1 LPAIPRRHGTGE
13 KILDGELS
21 AFLDTSRA
29 TQALNSWSIRKGK
42 KMRSFLVKSVLS
54 AAFGSAVIFGGV
66 LPAQASVAQAAP
78 ASAVSAVHLSPAAA
92 INYVYSGHNY
102 PKTAQG
108 LKACD
113 AEGTAYVRGGAAGY
127 YCDYEPNPN
136 RWNLWIG
143 EYN

>member
-1 LPAIPRRHGTGE
+1 M
-13 KILDGELS
+13 K
-21 AFLDTSRA
+21 
-29 TQALNSWSIRKGK
+29 
-42 KMRSFLVKSVLS
+42 SFLVKSAIS
-54 AAFGSAVIFGGV
+54 AALGSAVIFGAM

-78 ASAVSAVHLSPAAA
+78 ASAVSAVQVSPDAA

-108 LKACD
+108 LKSCD
-113 AEGTAYVRGGAAGY
+113 SEGAAYVRGGAAGY

-143 EYN
+143 HYN